1 MQNTILFL
9 GHSFIVRL
17 HRFLNHS
24 VNFRTNLGL
33 NREHVVYRGYSGCT
47 IDRLSQR
54 GIREVDKFKPALVCL
69 QIGSNDLCSIDVE
82 VHDLV
87 DKIVDFTE
95 MLRGRG
101 VRRVCVFQILH
112 RKPPTKPGRFAV
124 DSEWFNS
131 RVDLV
136 NRLLDERLGRDFLS
150 GVRFWRHAGFWSPEN
165 KAMVFCEDGV
175 HLNETQG
182 YPKYYNSVRASVV
195 SGLNSL

>member
-17 HRFLNHS
+17 H
-24 VNFRTNLGL
+24 
-33 NREHVVYRGYSGCT
+33 VVYRGFSGCT
-47 IDRLSQR
+47 IDIISQR
-54 GIREVDKFKPALVCL
+54 GIREVDTFKPALVCL

-101 VRRVCVFQILH
+101 VRRVCVYQILH

-165 KAMVFCEDGV
+165 KAKVFCEDGV